1 MPGMNSGINAT
12 DPTVTAAFRAA
23 LAHQGLIALAIVVLI
38 ALLWAASK
46 VWLTPRAQASA
57 GRGAGL
63 AWSAEP
69 EGRRLLRIGF
79 GLLWVFDGILQAQP
93 AMAAG
98 LPSQVIQP
106 TAASSPGWVQHLV
119 NWGGTTWSY
128 HPIQAGAAAVW
139 IQVGIG
145 VWLLVAPAGLWSR
158 AAGLV
163 SAGWGLVVWAFG
175 ESFGSIFAPG
185 LSWLFGAP
193 GAVLFYCLAGV
204 LVALPPAAWRTPR
217 LGRGVLAVMGVFF
230 LGMAVL
236 QAWPGR
242 GFWQGISGHQPGS
255 LAAMTQ
261 TMAQTSQPS
270 ATAGWVSAF
279 TAFDE
284 AHGWAVNLFVVIA
297 LAAIGLA
304 MVTAWRRV
312 LFPAV
317 AATVV
322 LCLATWVLVQDFGFF
337 GGLGTDPNSMIPM
350 ALVIVGGYLALTRVP
365 VAATE
370 PAAAEPAPEPARDVA
385 AEPATAEPAAA
396 EPAAAA
402 VAATAA
408 EPAHDAEQAAP
419 APSGSWRA
427 RLRPA
432 ALYESFA
439 TATVAS
445 VASVAALGVVILGA
459 VPMAAAQASTGA
471 STILAQSLSGA
482 AAPMDYPAKDFTL
495 IDQNG
500 RTVTSATLRGKVVL
514 LTFLDP
520 VCTSDC
526 PLIAQEFRAAGQL
539 LGPSASRVELV
550 AIAANPVFYQRVYTA
565 AFTRQEGL
573 SQVPNWRFLTGS
585 FATLRQVWADYGID
599 SEVEPGGSMV
609 GHTEVAYVIDPAGN
623 VREEFEDDPGPGTTA
638 TQASY
643 ASMLA
648 GAARQYL
655 GTS

>member
-38 ALLWAASK
+38 ALLWTASK
-46 VWLTPRAQASA
+46 VWLPPRAEAA
-57 GRGAGL
+57 AGGRGPGL

-69 EGRRLLRIGF
+69 AGRRLLRIGF

-145 VWLLVAPAGLWSR
+145 VWLLVAPVGLWSR

-204 LVALPPAAWRTPR
+204 LVALPLTAWNSPR
-217 LGRGVLAVMGVFF
+217 LGRGVLAVMGIFF

-242 GFWQGISGHQPGS
+242 GFWQGTSGHQPGS

-261 TMAQTSQPS
+261 SMAQTNQPS
-270 ATAGWVSAF
+270 AIVGWINAF

-284 AHGWAVNLFVVIA
+284 AHGFAVNLFLVIA

-337 GGLGTDPNSMIPM
+337 GGLGTDPNSMIPIV
-350 ALVIVGGYLALTRVP
+350 LVIAGGYLALTRVP
-365 VAATE
+365 VAA
-370 PAAAEPAPEPARDVA
+370 AEPALDPARNA
-385 AEPATAEPAAA
+385 
-396 EPAAAA
+396 
-402 VAATAA
+402 
-408 EPAHDAEQAAP
+408 DADAG
-419 APSGSWRA
+419 GSSAGTGGRRGAGSA
-427 RLRPA
+427 RTTR
-432 ALYESFA
+432 
-439 TATVAS
+439 
-445 VASVAALGVVILGA
+445 G
-459 VPMAAAQASTGA
+459 
-471 STILAQSLSGA
+471 LAGA
-482 AAPMDYPAKDFTL
+482 AAPGGSVSVVRHRDRQLGGLRQCPRRRYPR
-495 IDQNG
+495 G
-500 RTVTSATLRGKVVL
+500 RPDGGGASEYRRVDDPWPSRCPGRWRRWTIPPKTSG
-514 LTFLDP
+514 
-520 VCTSDC
+520 
-526 PLIAQEFRAAGQL
+526 
-539 LGPSASRVELV
+539 SRT
-550 AIAANPVFYQRVYTA
+550 RTA
-565 AFTRQEGL
+565 AR
-573 SQVPNWRFLTGS
+573 
-585 FATLRQVWADYGID
+585 
-599 SEVEPGGSMV
+599 
-609 GHTEVAYVIDPAGN
+609 
-623 VREEFEDDPGPGTTA
+623 
-638 TQASY
+638 
-643 ASMLA
+643 
-648 GAARQYL
+648 
-655 GTS
+655 

>member
-1 MPGMNSGINAT
+1 MPGMNSGINT
-12 DPTVTAAFRAA
+12 SDPTVTAAFRAA
-23 LAHQGLIALAIVVLI
+23 LVHQGLVALAIFVLI

-46 VWLTPRAQASA
+46 AWLPARMEA
-57 GRGAGL
+57 GRGGRL

-69 EGRRLLRIGF
+69 AARRLLRIGF
-79 GLLWVFDGILQAQP
+79 GLIWVFDGILQAQP
-93 AMAAG
+93 AMAVG
-98 LPSQVIQP
+98 LPSQVIEP
-106 TAASSPGWVQHLV
+106 TAASSPGWVQSLV

-128 HPIQAGAAAVW
+128 HPIEAGAAAVW

-145 VWLLVAPAGLWSR
+145 IWLIVAPDGLWSR

-175 ESFGSIFAPG
+175 ESFGGIFAPG

-204 LVALPPAAWRTPR
+204 LVALPDRAWRTPR
-217 LGRGVLAVMGVFF
+217 LGRGVLAVMGAFF

-242 GFWQGISGHQPGS
+242 GFWQGVSGGQPGS
-255 LAAMTQ
+255 LAAMTKS
-261 TMAQTSQPS
+261 MAQTSQPS
-270 ATAGWVSAF
+270 VITGWINAF
-279 TAFDE
+279 TTFDE
-284 AHGWAVNLFVVIA
+284 AHGFAVNLFVVAA
-297 LAAIGLA
+297 LAAAGLA

-337 GGLGTDPNSMIPM
+337 GGVGTDPNSMIPM
-350 ALVIVGGYLALTRVP
+350 SLMIIGGYLALTRVP
-365 VAATE
+365 AVTAQ
-370 PAAAEPAPEPARDVA
+370 PAAEAARDA
-385 AEPATAEPAAA
+385 DA

-402 VAATAA
+402 EETAGVAG
-408 EPAHDAEQAAP
+408 QAAP
-419 APSGSWRA
+419 VPSGGWRA

-432 ALYESFA
+432 ALYQSFA
-439 TATVAS
+439 TATVSS
-445 VASVAALGVVILGA
+445 VASVSALGVVILGA
-459 VPMAAAQASTGA
+459 APLAAAQANPSA
-471 STILAQSLSGA
+471 STILAQSLAGSV
-482 AAPMDYPAKDFTL
+482 APMNYPASAFRLT
-495 IDQNG
+495 DQNG
-500 RTVTSATLRGKVVL
+500 RTVTTADLRGKVVL

-539 LGPSASRVELV
+539 LGSDSSRVELV
-550 AIAANPVFYQRVYTA
+550 AIVANPVFYQQAYTE
-565 AFTRQEGL
+565 AFTQQEGL
-573 SQVPNWRFLTGS
+573 AQVPNWQFLTGS
-585 FATLRQVWADYGID
+585 LPTLQKVWSDYGID
-599 SEVEPGGSMV
+599 AEIEPAGSMV
-609 GHTEVAYVIDPAGN
+609 GHSEVAYVIDPSGKL
-623 VREEFEDDPGPGTTA
+623 REEFEDNPGPGTAA
-638 TQASY
+638 TQASF

-655 GTS
+655 GES

>member
-46 VWLTPRAQASA
+46 AWLPPRAEAA
-57 GRGAGL
+57 AGGRGPGL

-69 EGRRLLRIGF
+69 AGRRLFRIGF

-145 VWLLVAPAGLWSR
+145 VWLLVAPVGLWSR

-163 SAGWGLVVWAFG
+163 SAGWGLVVWASG
-175 ESFGSIFAPG
+175 ESFGGIFAPG

-204 LVALPPAAWRTPR
+204 LVALPLTAWNSPR
-217 LGRGVLAVMGVFF
+217 LGRGVLAVMGTFF

-242 GFWQGISGHQPGS
+242 GFWQGTSGHQPGS

-261 TMAQTSQPS
+261 SMAQTNQPS
-270 ATAGWVSAF
+270 AIVGWINAF

-284 AHGWAVNLFVVIA
+284 AHGFAVNLFVVIA
-297 LAAIGLA
+297 LAAAGLA

-337 GGLGTDPNSMIPM
+337 GGLGTDPNSMIPIV
-350 ALVIVGGYLALTRVP
+350 LVIAGGYLALTRVP
-365 VAATE
+365 AAVV
-370 PAAAEPAPEPARDVA
+370 AAEPAPDPARNA
-385 AEPATAEPAAA
+385 AADA

-402 VAATAA
+402 PEPAAT
-408 EPAHDAEQAAP
+408 AEQAAP
-419 APSGSWRA
+419 APPGGWRA

-432 ALYESFA
+432 ALYQSFA
-439 TATVAS
+439 TATVSS
-445 VASVAALGVVILGA
+445 VASVSALGVVILGA
-459 VPMAAAQASTGA
+459 APMAAAQANTGA
-471 STILAQSLSGA
+471 STILAQSLSGSV
-482 AAPMDYPAKDFTL
+482 APMDYPAKDFRLT
-495 IDQNG
+495 DQNG
-500 RTVTSATLRGKVVL
+500 RTVTPATLRGKVVL

-539 LGPSASRVELV
+539 LGSSASRVELL
-550 AIAANPVFYQRVYTA
+550 AIVANPVFYQRVYTE

-585 FATLRQVWADYGID
+585 IAALRQVWADYGID

-609 GHTEVAYVIDPAGN
+609 GHTEVAYVIDPSGN
-623 VREEFEDDPGPGTTA
+623 VREEFEDDPGPGTSA

-643 ASMLA
+643 AAMLA

>member
-1 MPGMNSGINAT
+1 MPGMNSGINAN

-23 LAHQGLIALAIVVLI
+23 LVHQGLIALAIVVLI

-46 VWLTPRAQASA
+46 AWLPTRAQASA
-57 GRGAGL
+57 GRPGP

-69 EGRRLLRIGF
+69 DGRRLLRIGF

-93 AMAAG
+93 AMATG

-128 HPIQAGAAAVW
+128 HPIEAGAAAVW

-145 VWLLVAPAGLWSR
+145 IWLLVAPGGLWSR

-175 ESFGSIFAPG
+175 ESFGGIFAPG

-193 GAVLFYCLAGV
+193 GAVLFYCVAGV
-204 LVALPPAAWRTPR
+204 LIALPFAAWRSPR
-217 LGRGVLAVMGVFF
+217 LGRGLLAAMGAFF

-242 GFWQGISGHQPGS
+242 GFWQGVSSGQPGS

-261 TMAQTSQPS
+261 SMAQTKQPS
-270 ATAGWVSAF
+270 AITGWINAF

-284 AHGWAVNLFVVIA
+284 AHGFAVNLFVVAA
-297 LAAIGLA
+297 LAAAGLA

-312 LFPAV
+312 LLTAI

-337 GGLGTDPNSMIPM
+337 GGVGTDPNSMIPM
-350 ALVIVGGYLALTRVP
+350 SLVIVGGYLALTRVP
-365 VAATE
+365 A
-370 PAAAEPAPEPARDVA
+370 AAAEPAPESAH
-385 AEPATAEPAAA
+385 EPAH
-396 EPAAAA
+396 
-402 VAATAA
+402 
-408 EPAHDAEQAAP
+408 EPAHDADAEPAAEAEEPVGAAEQVVPALAA
-419 APSGSWRA
+419 GWRA

-432 ALYESFA
+432 VLYQSFA
-439 TATVAS
+439 TATVSS
-445 VASVAALGVVILGA
+445 VASVSALVVVILGA
-459 VPMAAAQASTGA
+459 APLAAAQASTGA

-482 AAPMDYPAKDFTL
+482 VAPMDYPVKDFTL
-495 IDQNG
+495 TDQNG
-500 RTVTSATLRGKVVL
+500 HTVTPATLRGKVVL

-520 VCTSDC
+520 VCTSAC
-526 PLIAQEFRAAGQL
+526 PLIAQEFRSAGQL
-539 LGPSASRVELV
+539 LGSSSSRVELV
-550 AIAANPVFYQRVYTA
+550 AIVANPVFYQRTYTR
-565 AFTRQEGL
+565 AFTEEEGL
-573 SQVPNWRFLTGS
+573 AQVPNWRFLTGS
-585 FATLRQVWADYGID
+585 VPTLHKVWADYGID

-609 GHTEVAYVIDPAGN
+609 GHTEVAYVIDPSGH
-623 VREEFEDDPGPGTTA
+623 VREEFEDDPGPGTAA
-638 TQASY
+638 TQASF
-643 ASMLA
+643 AAMLA

-655 GTS
+655 RAS

>member
-1 MPGMNSGINAT
+1 MPGMNSGINID

-23 LAHQGLIALAIVVLI
+23 LVHQGLIALAIVVLI
-38 ALLWAASK
+38 ALVWTASK
-46 VWLTPRAQASA
+46 AWLPPRVQAAAA
-57 GRGAGL
+57 GHGPAL

-69 EGRRLLRIGF
+69 AGRRLLRIGF

-145 VWLLVAPAGLWSR
+145 IWLLVAPHGLWSR
-158 AAGLV
+158 AGGLV
-163 SAGWGLVVWAFG
+163 SASWGLVVWVFG

-193 GAVLFYCLAGV
+193 GAVLFYCMAGV
-204 LVALPPAAWRTPR
+204 LVALPLAAWSTPR

-242 GFWQGISGHQPGS
+242 GFWQGTSGHQPGS

-261 TMAQTSQPS
+261 SMAQTNQPS
-270 ATAGWVSAF
+270 AVAGWVNAF

-284 AHGWAVNLFVVIA
+284 AHGFAVNLFVVIA
-297 LAAIGLA
+297 LAAAGLA

-365 VAATE
+365 MAAAEEAPEPAHDGDPAAAEEPADATE
-370 PAAAEPAPEPARDVA
+370 PAVPAPA
-385 AEPATAEPAAA
+385 
-396 EPAAAA
+396 
-402 VAATAA
+402 
-408 EPAHDAEQAAP
+408 
-419 APSGSWRA
+419 SGWRT

-432 ALYESFA
+432 ALCQSFA
-439 TATVAS
+439 TATVSS
-445 VASVAALGVVILGA
+445 VASVGALAIVILGA
-459 VPMAAAQASTGA
+459 APMAAAQANPSA
-471 STILAQSLSGA
+471 STILAQSLVGSV
-482 AAPMDYPAKDFTL
+482 APMDYPAKGFQLTNQD
-495 IDQNG
+495 G

-539 LGPSASRVELV
+539 LGPSSSRVELV
-550 AIAANPVFYQRVYTA
+550 AIAANPVFYQRVYTE

-573 SQVPNWRFLTGS
+573 AQVPNWQFLTGS
-585 FATLRQVWADYGID
+585 VAALRQVWSDYGID
-599 SEVEPGGSMV
+599 AEVEPGGSMI
-609 GHTEVAYVIDPAGN
+609 GHTEVAYVIDASGN
-623 VREEFEDDPGPGTTA
+623 VREEFSDDPGPGTTA

-648 GAARQYL
+648 DAARQYL
-655 GTS
+655 GAS

>member
-1 MPGMNSGINAT
+1 MPGMNSGINAN

-46 VWLTPRAQASA
+46 AWLPPRAQASA

-69 EGRRLLRIGF
+69 DGRRLLRIGF

-145 VWLLVAPAGLWSR
+145 IWLLVAPSGLWSR
-158 AAGLV
+158 TAGLV
-163 SAGWGLVVWAFG
+163 SAGWGLVVWVFG
-175 ESFGSIFAPG
+175 ESFGGIFAPG

-193 GAVLFYCLAGV
+193 GAALFYCVAGV
-204 LVALPPAAWRTPR
+204 LVALPLAAWSTPR

-242 GFWQGISGHQPGS
+242 GFWQGISGRQPGS

-261 TMAQTSQPS
+261 TMAQTNQPS
-270 ATAGWVSAF
+270 ATAGWVNAF

-284 AHGWAVNLFVVIA
+284 AHGFAVNLFVVIA

-365 VAATE
+365 A
-370 PAAAEPAPEPARDVA
+370 
-385 AEPATAEPAAA
+385 AAA
-396 EPAAAA
+396 EPAA
-402 VAATAA
+402 
-408 EPAHDAEQAAP
+408 EPARDADAA
-419 APSGSWRA
+419 AGRQ
-427 RLRPA
+427 RLRLRSRRHPCRLA
-432 ALYESFA
+432 A
-439 TATVAS
+439 
-445 VASVAALGVVILGA
+445 G
-459 VPMAAAQASTGA
+459 
-471 STILAQSLSGA
+471 
-482 AAPMDYPAKDFTL
+482 
-495 IDQNG
+495 G
-500 RTVTSATLRGKVVL
+500 RGCARR
-514 LTFLDP
+514 P
-520 VCTSDC
+520 CTSRSPPPPSVRCC
-526 PLIAQEFRAAGQL
+526 P
-539 LGPSASRVELV
+539 
-550 AIAANPVFYQRVYTA
+550 
-565 AFTRQEGL
+565 
-573 SQVPNWRFLTGS
+573 
-585 FATLRQVWADYGID
+585 
-599 SEVEPGGSMV
+599 
-609 GHTEVAYVIDPAGN
+609 
-623 VREEFEDDPGPGTTA
+623 
-638 TQASY
+638 
-643 ASMLA
+643 
-648 GAARQYL
+648 
-655 GTS
+655 

>member
-1 MPGMNSGINAT
+1 MPGMNSGINAN
-12 DPTVTAAFRAA
+12 DPTVIAAFRAA
-23 LAHQGLIALAIVVLI
+23 LVHQGLIALAIFLLI

-46 VWLTPRAQASA
+46 AWLPARAQVAA
-57 GRGAGL
+57 GGGTAA

-69 EGRRLLRIGF
+69 AARRLLRIGF

-128 HPIQAGAAAVW
+128 HPIEAGAAAVW

-145 VWLLVAPAGLWSR
+145 IWLIVAPAGLWSR

-175 ESFGSIFAPG
+175 ESFGGIFAPG

-193 GAVLFYCLAGV
+193 GAVLFYCVAGV
-204 LVALPPAAWRTPR
+204 LVALPLAAWRTPR
-217 LGRGVLAVMGVFF
+217 LGRGLLAAMGAFF
-230 LGMAVL
+230 VGMAVL

-242 GFWQGISGHQPGS
+242 GFWQGVSGGQPGS
-255 LAAMTQ
+255 LAAMTKS
-261 TMAQTSQPS
+261 MAQTSQPS
-270 ATAGWVSAF
+270 AITGWVNAF

-284 AHGWAVNLFVVIA
+284 AHGFAVNLFVVIA
-297 LAAIGLA
+297 LAAAGLA
-304 MVTAWRRV
+304 MLTAWRRV
-312 LFPAV
+312 LLPAI
-317 AATVV
+317 AATMV

-365 VAATE
+365 AVAAQ
-370 PAAAEPAPEPARDVA
+370 PAPEAAHDADAEPAGA
-385 AEPATAEPAAA
+385 AEELVSGAE
-396 EPAAAA
+396 E
-402 VAATAA
+402 
-408 EPAHDAEQAAP
+408 AAP
-419 APSGSWRA
+419 VPSGGWRA

-432 ALYESFA
+432 ALYQSFA
-439 TATVAS
+439 TATVGS
-445 VASVAALGVVILGA
+445 VASVSALGVVILGA
-459 VPMAAAQASTGA
+459 APMAAAQANPSA
-471 STILAQSLSGA
+471 STILAQSLAGSV
-482 AAPMDYPAKDFTL
+482 APMDSPASAFRLT
-495 IDQNG
+495 DQNG
-500 RTVTSATLRGKVVL
+500 RTVTLGTLRGKVVL

-539 LGPSASRVELV
+539 LGSSSSRVELV
-550 AIAANPVFYQRVYTA
+550 AIATNPVFYQQSYTE
-565 AFTRQEGL
+565 AFTQQEGL
-573 SQVPNWRFLTGS
+573 AQVPNWQFLTGPI
-585 FATLRQVWADYGID
+585 ATLQKVWADYGVD
-599 SEVEPGGSMV
+599 AEVEPAGSMV
-609 GHTEVAYVIDPAGN
+609 GHSEVTYVIDPSGHL
-623 VREEFEDDPGPGTTA
+623 REEFEDDPGPGTSA
-638 TQASY
+638 TQASF

-655 GTS
+655 GAS

>member
-1 MPGMNSGINAT
+1 MPGMNSGINAN

-46 VWLTPRAQASA
+46 AWLPPRAQASA

-63 AWSAEP
+63 AWSTEP
-69 EGRRLLRIGF
+69 DGRRLLRIGF

-145 VWLLVAPAGLWSR
+145 IWLLVAPSGLWSR
-158 AAGLV
+158 TAGLV
-163 SAGWGLVVWAFG
+163 SAGWGLVVWVFG
-175 ESFGSIFAPG
+175 ESFGGIFAPG

-193 GAVLFYCLAGV
+193 GAALFYCVAGV
-204 LVALPPAAWRTPR
+204 LVALPLAAWSTPR

-242 GFWQGISGHQPGS
+242 GFWQGISGRQPGS

-261 TMAQTSQPS
+261 TMAQTNQPS
-270 ATAGWVSAF
+270 ATAGWVNAF

-284 AHGWAVNLFVVIA
+284 AHGFAVNLFVVIA

-365 VAATE
+365 A
-370 PAAAEPAPEPARDVA
+370 
-385 AEPATAEPAAA
+385 AAA
-396 EPAAAA
+396 EPAA
-402 VAATAA
+402 
-408 EPAHDAEQAAP
+408 EPARDADATRQRLRGAGG
-419 APSGSWRA
+419 SGS
-427 RLRPA
+427 A
-432 ALYESFA
+432 ALAER
-439 TATVAS
+439 
-445 VASVAALGVVILGA
+445 GA
-459 VPMAAAQASTGA
+459 GGTRAVWR
-471 STILAQSLSGA
+471 LAGA
-482 AAPMDYPAKDFTL
+482 AAPGGPV
-495 IDQNG
+495 
-500 RTVTSATLRGKVVL
+500 RVV
-514 LTFLDP
+514 
-520 VCTSDC
+520 
-526 PLIAQEFRAAGQL
+526 RH
-539 LGPSASRVELV
+539 RH
-550 AIAANPVFYQRVYTA
+550 
-565 AFTRQEGL
+565 RQFGAVRE
-573 SQVPNWRFLTGS
+573 R
-585 FATLRQVWADYGID
+585 
-599 SEVEPGGSMV
+599 PGGRHP
-609 GHTEVAYVIDPAGN
+609 GGRPDGGGAGEYRR
-623 VREEFEDDPGPGTTA
+623 VDDPGPVAVRVGGA
-638 TQASY
+638 DGLSRQRLPAHGPERPY
-643 ASMLA
+643 GDAWPPC
-648 GAARQYL
+648 AARW
-655 GTS
+655 SC

>member
-1 MPGMNSGINAT
+1 MPGMNSGINAN

-23 LAHQGLIALAIVVLI
+23 LAHQGLLALAIVVLI

-46 VWLTPRAQASA
+46 AWLPARAQASA
-57 GRGAGL
+57 GRGAGP

-69 EGRRLLRIGF
+69 DGRRLLRIGF

-175 ESFGSIFAPG
+175 ESFGGIFAPG

-204 LVALPPAAWRTPR
+204 LVALPLTAWNSPR
-217 LGRGVLAVMGVFF
+217 LGRGVLAVMGTFF

-242 GFWQGISGHQPGS
+242 GFWQGTSAHQPGS

-261 TMAQTSQPS
+261 SMAQTNQPS
-270 ATAGWVSAF
+270 AIVGWINAF

-284 AHGWAVNLFVVIA
+284 AHGFAVNLFVVIA

-337 GGLGTDPNSMIPM
+337 GGLGTDPNSMIPIV
-350 ALVIVGGYLALTRVP
+350 LVIAGGYLALTRVP
-365 VAATE
+365 VAA
-370 PAAAEPAPEPARDVA
+370 AEPAPDPARNAD
-385 AEPATAEPAAA
+385 A

-402 VAATAA
+402 P
-408 EPAHDAEQAAP
+408 EPAAASEQAAP
-419 APSGSWRA
+419 APSGRWRA

-432 ALYESFA
+432 ALYQSFA
-439 TATVAS
+439 TATVSS
-445 VASVAALGVVILGA
+445 VASVSALGVVILGA
-459 VPMAAAQASTGA
+459 APMAAAQANTGA
-471 STILAQSLSGA
+471 STILAQSLSGSV
-482 AAPMDYPAKDFTL
+482 APMDYPAKDFRLT
-495 IDQNG
+495 DQNG
-500 RTVTSATLRGKVVL
+500 RTVTPATLRGKVVL

-550 AIAANPVFYQRVYTA
+550 AIAANPVFYQRVYTE

-585 FATLRQVWADYGID
+585 SATLRQVWADYGID

-609 GHTEVAYVIDPAGN
+609 GHTEVAYVIDPSGN
-623 VREEFEDDPGPGTTA
+623 VREEFEDDPGPGTSA

-643 ASMLA
+643 AAMLA

-655 GTS
+655 GAS